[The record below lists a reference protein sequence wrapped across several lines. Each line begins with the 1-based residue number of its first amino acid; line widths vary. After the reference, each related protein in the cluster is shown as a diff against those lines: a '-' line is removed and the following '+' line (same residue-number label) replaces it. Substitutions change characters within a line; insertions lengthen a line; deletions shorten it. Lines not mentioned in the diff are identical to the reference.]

1 MDMETS
7 SIIIIILWNVMSML
21 VMIEYAPYCKDLSW
35 QDKFL
40 VSIIFWIGG
49 PIFTIANIL
58 ETILDCILPEGWGD
72 DDDPWKH

>member
-1 MDMETS
+1 MEAS
-7 SIIIIILWNVMSML
+7 SIIITLLWSAMSML

-35 QDKFL
+35 QDQLL
-40 VSIIFWIGG
+40 VGIIFWIGG

-58 ETILDCILPEGWGD
+58 EAILNCILPEGWGD

>member
-1 MDMETS
+1 METS
-7 SIIIIILWNVMSML
+7 SIIITILWNVMSML